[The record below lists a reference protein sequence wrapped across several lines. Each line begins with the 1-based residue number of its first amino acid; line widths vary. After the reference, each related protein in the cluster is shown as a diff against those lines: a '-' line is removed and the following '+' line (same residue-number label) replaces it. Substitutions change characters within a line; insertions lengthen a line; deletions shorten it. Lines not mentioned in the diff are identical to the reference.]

1 MQLKETGW
9 RPEMPPVA
17 LNAPSSERPLEAMG
31 QREAI
36 GTKTIGCPLTQRHA
50 GQGQRSPPFRAY
62 SWADRGPVLR
72 LLVRSTKLHRLP
84 EYRRNLRKGRH

>member
-31 QREAI
+31 QERQLVLKLLGVPLRNGTLARVSGAHRSGRTVGRI
-36 GTKTIGCPLTQRHA
+36 G
-50 GQGQRSPPFRAY
+50 
-62 SWADRGPVLR
+62 DR
-72 LLVRSTKLHRLP
+72 
-84 EYRRNLRKGRH
+84 YYAC